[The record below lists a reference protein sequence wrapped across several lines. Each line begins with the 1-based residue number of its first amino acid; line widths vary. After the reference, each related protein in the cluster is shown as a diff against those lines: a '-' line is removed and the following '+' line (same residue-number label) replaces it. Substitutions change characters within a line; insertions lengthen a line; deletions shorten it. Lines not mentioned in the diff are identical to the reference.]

1 MAQLEARL
9 IIGARDET
17 GGAFKSLKDQI
28 AGLDR
33 QISTFDKL
41 AAATGKIGK
50 AADPMINSINKSTQA
65 LEAQKASVTALS
77 EKLAASAG
85 SADEAAVGQ
94 RALGEATEA
103 TTRLMVAQGAK
114 AAEIAGQLVR
124 AQQTAARGA
133 RRARE
138 ESGLGGRAAE
148 GAAVV
153 GGSVGGIA
161 GLMIGGEAIHAGIEA
176 LKAGATL
183 EQMKVR
189 VEALAPDNP
198 QQAQF
203 AEKLA
208 QEVSAKYP
216 VITQEK
222 ALDTFVEMYANST
235 SLDKNGKST
244 LDEAKARR
252 NMMVASQLQV
262 AGAALDIP
270 VEPHD
275 VQNLIKAMEGTGQA
289 DDPNAVK
296 KITDLYFRSK
306 QVFGSALNSDMIRDL
321 VANAKA
327 ANFSLS
333 DKSFAESVIMTT
345 EGNAS
350 RVGNEIAQTVNTL
363 VGGHMQKQTARWLI
377 NMGLA
382 TGFKTQGSD
391 KVTLTGITESDLL
404 ETDRQ
409 DWANKVLLP
418 HILKH
423 APHVAEKDVEARMKM
438 LRDAALKLDPNAQVD
453 ERSLHE
459 RAESALI
466 ATQIQK
472 MGVRTT
478 VANQLSHL
486 IANQHLI
493 ERDLAAVQ
501 NTSSPEQAAA
511 LIKENPVAAFTE
523 FTNAF
528 ENLGAVVVSPAV
540 KAIAPLLD
548 ELARAMAQLSVSA
561 ERFQKAHPDLAVAG
575 VVGGG
580 VVGGLGAGAAFIGGL
595 KWIGRLLGLGGGAGA
610 GAGPATAAPAA
621 EGWLPYLARTLGIP
635 ALGAGTAGSLIAGDI
650 SGNAAL
656 QAKLKKDHP
665 DWTDAQMRQ
674 WAAQQ
679 ASALSPPIPPKP
691 VMGPFLPVAS
701 RVPTPW
707 LNQAQDMEMA
717 MRAEQAF
724 RKDPEAA
731 RGNAYHQLGGAN
743 VSFTG
748 RADVQQTLHLDVTL
762 DPGLKAKLDAMPDF
776 TYAVPLAPLGV
787 MDDDAAPGRAP
798 GTGHM

>member
-1 MAQLEARL
+1 M
-9 IIGARDET
+9 
-17 GGAFKSLKDQI
+17 
-28 AGLDR
+28 
-33 QISTFDKL
+33 
-41 AAATGKIGK
+41 
-50 AADPMINSINKSTQA
+50 
-65 LEAQKASVTALS
+65 
-77 EKLAASAG
+77 
-85 SADEAAVGQ
+85 
-94 RALGEATEA
+94 
-103 TTRLMVAQGAK
+103 
-114 AAEIAGQLVR
+114 
-124 AQQTAARGA
+124 
-133 RRARE
+133 
-138 ESGLGGRAAE
+138 
-148 GAAVV
+148 
-153 GGSVGGIA
+153 GGIA
-161 GLMIGGEAIHAGIEA
+161 GLMIGGEAIHAGVEA

-183 EQMKVR
+183 EQMKVK
-189 VEALAPDNP
+189 VGALAPDDP
-198 QQAQF
+198 RVGQS

-208 QEVSAKYP
+208 QEVSAKFP
-216 VITQEK
+216 LITQEK
-222 ALDTFVEMYANST
+222 ALDTFVELYANST
-235 SLDKNGKST
+235 DQKGK

-275 VQNLIKAMEGTGQA
+275 VQNLVKAMEGTGQA

-523 FTNAF
+523 FTNSF
-528 ENLGAVVVSPAV
+528 ENLAAVVVSPAV

-548 ELARAMAQLSVSA
+548 ELAHAMARLA
-561 ERFQKAHPDLAVAG
+561 EEAARIQKEHPDLAIAG
-575 VVGGG
+575 GAGAIGG
-580 VVGGLGAGAAFIGGL
+580 VALGAGAAFIGGF
-595 KWIGRLLGLGGGAGA
+595 KWLGRLLGLGGKAAAVGEAVSAAAGA
-610 GAGPATAAPAA
+610 APSGGLPIMPWLPGATAVAALANAPTTEEGVAA
-621 EGWLPYLARTLGIP
+621 QANAFNKWFDNTTAGKWLNSWA
-635 ALGAGTAGSLIAGDI
+635 GASQPTWETAGS
-650 SGNAAL
+650 SGSGGVSS
-656 QAKLKKDHP
+656 
-665 DWTDAQMRQ
+665 W
-674 WAAQQ
+674 
-679 ASALSPPIPPKP
+679 PI
-691 VMGPFLPVAS
+691 
-701 RVPTPW
+701 
-707 LNQAQDMEMA
+707 QAQDLERS

-724 RKDPEAA
+724 RRDPEAA
-731 RGNAYHQLGGAN
+731 HGRAYHQLGGAN

-748 RADVQQTLHLDVTL
+748 QADVQQTLHLDVTL
-762 DPGLKAKLDAMPDF
+762 DPGLKAKLDSMPDF

-787 MDDDAAPGRAP
+787 MDDDAAPRRAP